1 MDPGQT
7 YLSLEEPNSANHLWR
22 YSPWKKVHP
31 TGNTREIP
39 DDFSE
44 PAINLL
50 LLDGS
55 KVPEGITIVKENL
68 ETKQNKFT
76 DPVSMNFID
85 AVSSNHKFT
94 LKIKNSTV
102 LNQPVVLRINS
113 GTSNS
118 AMNLTIK
125 IGRHCEFELVTQIVG
140 SAPWFGLIRNGEIGE
155 GSVINDVLVG
165 QMSFV
170 GPRPLLVKYLDR
182 YNDNQLRR
190 LEVKPGLTGWAQI
203 NGRNSI
209 SWEEKFQYDVWYV
222 DNQSLKLD
230 LIIIFKTIGQ
240 VIRGKG
246 ISQKN
251 HPTMEEFMGTNK

>member
-1 MDPGQT
+1 MKRIIDI
-7 YLSLEEPNSANHLWR
+7 LISSIFLFISLPLLLF
-22 YSPWKKVHP
+22 
-31 TGNTREIP
+31 ICI
-39 DDFSE
+39 
-44 PAINLL
+44 INLL
-50 LLDGS
+50 LNKGKILFLQNRTGYNG
-55 KVPEGITIVKENL
+55 KVFKIIKFKTMNDKTNL
-68 ETKQNKFT
+68 EKELLPDGERLTF
-76 DPVSMNFID
+76 FGRFLR
-85 AVSSNHKFT
+85 SSSLDELPT
-94 LKIKNSTV
+94 LWN
-102 LNQPVVLRINS
+102 
-113 GTSNS
+113 
-118 AMNLTIK
+118 
-125 IGRHCEFELVTQIVG
+125 
-140 SAPWFGLIRNGEIGE
+140 
-155 GSVINDVLVG
+155 VLVG

-222 DNQSLKLD
+222 DNRSLKLD

>member
-1 MDPGQT
+1 MKRIIDI
-7 YLSLEEPNSANHLWR
+7 LISCIFLFISLPLLLF
-22 YSPWKKVHP
+22 
-31 TGNTREIP
+31 ICI
-39 DDFSE
+39 
-44 PAINLL
+44 INLL
-50 LLDGS
+50 LNKGKILFLQNRTGYNG
-55 KVPEGITIVKENL
+55 KVFKIIKFKTMNDKTNL
-68 ETKQNKFT
+68 EKELLPDGERLTVFGR
-76 DPVSMNFID
+76 FLR
-85 AVSSNHKFT
+85 SSSLDELPT
-94 LKIKNSTV
+94 LWN
-102 LNQPVVLRINS
+102 
-113 GTSNS
+113 
-118 AMNLTIK
+118 
-125 IGRHCEFELVTQIVG
+125 
-140 SAPWFGLIRNGEIGE
+140 
-155 GSVINDVLVG
+155 VLVG

-222 DNQSLKLD
+222 DNRSLKLD

-246 ISQKN
+246 ISHKN

>member
-1 MDPGQT
+1 MKRIIDI
-7 YLSLEEPNSANHLWR
+7 LISSIFLFFSLPLLLF
-22 YSPWKKVHP
+22 
-31 TGNTREIP
+31 ICI
-39 DDFSE
+39 
-44 PAINLL
+44 INLILNKGKILFLQDRTGYNGTVFKIIKFKTMNDKTNSEREL
-50 LLDGS
+50 LSDGERLTVFGRFLRFSSLDEL
-55 KVPEGITIVKENL
+55 P
-68 ETKQNKFT
+68 
-76 DPVSMNFID
+76 
-85 AVSSNHKFT
+85 T
-94 LKIKNSTV
+94 LWN
-102 LNQPVVLRINS
+102 
-113 GTSNS
+113 
-118 AMNLTIK
+118 
-125 IGRHCEFELVTQIVG
+125 
-140 SAPWFGLIRNGEIGE
+140 
-155 GSVINDVLVG
+155 VLVG
-165 QMSFV
+165 QMSLV

-246 ISQKN
+246 VSHKN

>member
-1 MDPGQT
+1 MKRIIDISISGGFLLILLPMLILISMINVFFNKGKILFIQDRT
-7 YLSLEEPNSANHLWR
+7 GYKGRVFKIIKFKTMNDNANNKGELLS
-22 YSPWKKVHP
+22 
-31 TGNTREIP
+31 
-39 DDFSE
+39 
-44 PAINLL
+44 
-50 LLDGS
+50 DGDR
-55 KVPEGITIVKENL
+55 ITIFGRFL
-68 ETKQNKFT
+68 RF
-76 DPVSMNFID
+76 
-85 AVSSNHKFT
+85 SS
-94 LKIKNSTV
+94 LD
-102 LNQPVVLRINS
+102 
-113 GTSNS
+113 
-118 AMNLTIK
+118 
-125 IGRHCEFELVTQIVG
+125 ELPTFWNI
-140 SAPWFGLIRNGEIGE
+140 LI
-155 GSVINDVLVG
+155 G
-165 QMSFV
+165 QMSLV

-246 ISQKN
+246 VSHKN